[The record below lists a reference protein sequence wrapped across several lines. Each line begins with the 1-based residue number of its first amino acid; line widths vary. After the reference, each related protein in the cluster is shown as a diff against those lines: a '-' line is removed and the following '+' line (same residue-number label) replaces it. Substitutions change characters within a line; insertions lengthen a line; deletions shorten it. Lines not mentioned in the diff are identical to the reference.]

1 LTRFERRRIVHIKMR
16 DSEKP
21 QYDAALKV
29 FREAFA
35 RGYADGKRLLLED
48 DDLTRSEVRLPF
60 AIDVPLTAV
69 LDGDCDEWTSL
80 FEHAG
85 KQAALS
91 VRRTREANL
100 DESESHPAGPVALT
114 HDVCRWHVVEPD

>member
-1 LTRFERRRIVHIKMR
+1 MQDL
-16 DSEKP
+16 EKLR
-21 QYDAALKV
+21 YEAALKA
-29 FREAFA
+29 FRQAFE
-35 RGYADGKRLLLED
+35 RSYADGKRLLLED
-48 DDLTRSEVRLPF
+48 DDLTRSDVRLPF

-91 VRRTREANL
+91 ARRTREAKL
-100 DESESHPAGPVALT
+100 DESESHPDGSVALT
-114 HDVCRWHVVEPD
+114 HHACRWHVVEA